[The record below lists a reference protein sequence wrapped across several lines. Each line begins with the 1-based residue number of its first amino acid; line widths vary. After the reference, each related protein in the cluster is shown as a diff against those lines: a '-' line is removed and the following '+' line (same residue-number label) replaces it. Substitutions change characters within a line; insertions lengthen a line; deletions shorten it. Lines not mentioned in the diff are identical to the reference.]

1 LIIKTEKRRISSHPN
16 IASLTKI
23 GHFSPEVKANLTN
36 IGINLA
42 NVGFAGS

>member
-1 LIIKTEKRRISSHPN
+1 MYISGW
-16 IASLTKI
+16 LTKI